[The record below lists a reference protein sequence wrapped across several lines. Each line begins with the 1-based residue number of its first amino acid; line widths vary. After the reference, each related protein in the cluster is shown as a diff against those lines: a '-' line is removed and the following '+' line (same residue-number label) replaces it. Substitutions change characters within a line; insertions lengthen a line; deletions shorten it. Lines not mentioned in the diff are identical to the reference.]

1 MIWLVIVLLIL
12 SFALYYIYRTAYL
25 KKGVRYF
32 VSAIIMRNNEW
43 YIKEGR
49 KKLGIPYEKR
59 INQTDDTFW
68 QQGADCTLASADDL
82 LLTARVFDQCAKTW
96 VICLHGYRSDGHADC
111 QGPAEKFWQAG
122 YNVLVPDLRAH
133 GQSEGNE
140 IGLGWLDRLDLLLWI
155 DKVLEKDNQCRI
167 YLYGLGMGAATLLL
181 ASGEVMP
188 AQVAGL
194 IADSSYTSVYSG
206 IRSSLPQF
214 SRLPIKR
221 FLRIANRYSKQLVG
235 YPFLQI
241 SVTRQIG
248 SNHLPVLFLHGES
261 DSFLAVSES
270 NTLMEATAGE
280 KQQIIFPG
288 MGHLQAVTDAP
299 EYWPKVLDFINR
311 QQQQTMSDRKDVE
324 NGDQRRK

>member
-221 FLRIANRYSKQLVG
+221 FLRITNRYSKQLVG

-299 EYWPKVLDFINR
+299 EYWPTVLDFINR

>member
-299 EYWPKVLDFINR
+299 EYWPKVLDFVNR

>member
-49 KKLGIPYEKR
+49 KKLRIPYEKR

-299 EYWPKVLDFINR
+299 EYWPTVLDFINR

>member
-299 EYWPKVLDFINR
+299 DYWPKVLDFINR

>member
-133 GQSEGNE
+133 GQSEGKE

-324 NGDQRRK
+324 NGD

>member
-96 VICLHGYRSDGHADC
+96 VICLHGYRSDGKSDC

-133 GQSEGNE
+133 GQSEGKE

>member
-1 MIWLVIVLLIL
+1 MIWLVIVLLVL
-12 SFALYYIYRTAYL
+12 CFFLTYVYRTAHL

-43 YIKEGR
+43 YSKEGR

-59 INQTDDTFW
+59 TNHADDAFW
-68 QQGADCTLASADDL
+68 NQGADCTLVSADDL

-96 VICLHGYRSDGHADC
+96 VICLHGYRSDGQSDC

-133 GQSEGNE
+133 GQSEGKE

-188 AQVAGL
+188 EQVSGL